1 MARATSRRLFVSILV
16 WPRFAGGQERVHLRV
31 LQPLQLTDVSIR
43 YAEEIVELRDFFIK
57 AGCAV
62 QTGEALG
69 QLAAR
74 LLRDRTFHRDL
85 TSHVWV
91 VIDRCDRI
99 SYSDLLGLLAIAA
112 AGSSFAATA
121 DEDDAHCLL
130 RFLMEARHSLDTP
143 SDNRNRARARGT
155 ADVMTNPSSGPFQP
169 ARGNGQEVSV
179 EPLQLV
185 ERDLLSAEESRSSAS
200 GRRRLP
206 WVIAA
211 GCVLVAVLIGL
222 WLKPWPAE
230 YAGNKPASVTPA
242 AMGNVASTSVTKESV
257 TPSALPPDERE
268 ARAVVH
274 SPMTRRNS
282 RVMPFSPAARGP
294 RQTPVAAPY
303 IPSRAANVPPPV
315 TATATH
321 SPVPAEALA
330 APAPTARPSDS
341 LTNPPPAIRAAGTA
355 SPAQIGPPGATYIG
369 PSGAQSIPQDSAQQ
383 GGDSI
388 SRTSKAPILLRRRP
402 PGSFSAFSE
411 DGTDLASEDSP
422 PAVSAAFGTNRNGS
436 AGATPG
442 GTVRVTSLGSMAS
455 NLLYSPVP
463 AYPAAAFASHV
474 QGEVKLSAD
483 VDRDGKVASVRVISG
498 PPQLRDAALDAVQ
511 RWRYRPYQS
520 SVGPIPMAAIAI
532 MDFQLP

>member
-1 MARATSRRLFVSILV
+1 
-16 WPRFAGGQERVHLRV
+16 V
-31 LQPLQLTDVSIR
+31 LQPLQLTDVSNR

-69 QLAAR
+69 QLVAR

-112 AGSSFAATA
+112 AGSGFAATA

-130 RFLMEARHSLDTP
+130 RFLMEARHSLDTL
-143 SDNRNRARARGT
+143 SDNKNRERGT
-155 ADVMTNPSSGPFQP
+155 ADVMANPSIGPFQP

-179 EPLQLV
+179 QPLQLV
-185 ERDLLSAEESRSSAS
+185 ERDLLSAEESQNSPS

-206 WVIAA
+206 WVVAT
-211 GCVLVAVLIGL
+211 GCVLAALLIGL
-222 WLKPWPAE
+222 WLKTRPTG

-242 AMGNVASTSVTKESV
+242 ATGNLASTPATKESV
-257 TPSALPPDERE
+257 TPSALPPDEGV
-268 ARAVVH
+268 ATAVVP
-274 SPMTRRNS
+274 SPITRRNS
-282 RVMPFSPAARGP
+282 RVMPFSQAARSS
-294 RQTPVAAPY
+294 RQPPVAAPY
-303 IPSRAANVPPPV
+303 IPSRGTNVPPPV
-315 TATATH
+315 TGTATH

-330 APAPTARPSDS
+330 DPTPTTRPSDS

-355 SPAQIGPPGATYIG
+355 SPAQVGPPAATYIG
-369 PSGAQSIPQDSAQQ
+369 PSGALSIPQDAAQQ

-388 SRTSKAPILLRRRP
+388 YRTSKAPILLRRHP
-402 PGSFSAFSE
+402 PASSPVFSE
-411 DGTDLASEDSP
+411 DGSNLASEESP
-422 PAVSAAFGTNRNGS
+422 PPVSSALGISPNGS
-436 AGATPG
+436 AGATRG

-455 NLLYSPVP
+455 NLLYGPVP
-463 AYPAAAFASHV
+463 TYPEAAFASHV

-498 PPQLRDAALDAVQ
+498 PPLLRDAALDAVQ